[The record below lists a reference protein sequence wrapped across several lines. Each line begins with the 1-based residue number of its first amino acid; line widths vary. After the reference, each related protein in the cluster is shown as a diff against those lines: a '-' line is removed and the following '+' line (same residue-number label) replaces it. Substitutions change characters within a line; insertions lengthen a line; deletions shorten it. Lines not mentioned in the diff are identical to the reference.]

1 MSKII
6 RYGLVLLFLG
16 LVIGVGIYFYNH
28 KDGYLVTFNSNG
40 GSIVAPIKTGL
51 KKQIDAPVVPTR
63 EGYTFVGWYLDDE
76 KFDFD
81 LKVEENITLTAHWEE
96 EKSIVYTLS
105 FDSLG
110 GSVIDDI
117 KIERSGI
124 LGNTPI
130 PIKDGY
136 EFIGWMYHNQEFSF
150 ENPIEKSMVFVAKY
164 KSLNENKDMVTI
176 SFDSSGGSLVDSVE
190 LNVGELAKM
199 PKEPI
204 RDGYKFAGWYLDDQ
218 EYDFLEPVYQDIILH
233 ALWVK
238 E

>member
-16 LVIGVGIYFYNH
+16 LVIGGGIYFYSH

-51 KKQIDAPVVPTR
+51 KKQIDVPVSPTR
-63 EGYTFVGWYLDDE
+63 EGYTFAGWYLDDE

-81 LKVEENITLTAHWEE
+81 LSIEEDITLTAHWEE
-96 EKSIVYTLS
+96 NSKTIYTLS

-110 GSVIDDI
+110 GSLIDEIQLEEGSVLEDI
-117 KIERSGI
+117 PVP
-124 LGNTPI
+124 T
-130 PIKDGY
+130 KDGY

-164 KSLNENKDMVTI
+164 KSLEEDKDTVTI
-176 SFDSSGGSLVDSVE
+176 SFDSSGGSEVE
-190 LNVGELAKM
+190 AITTQVGEIVKM
-199 PKEPI
+199 PKEPV
-204 RDGYKFAGWYLDDQ
+204 RDGYKFAGWYLED
-218 EYDFLEPVYQDIILH
+218 EEFLFTEPVYQDTLLR
-233 ALWVK
+233 ALWI
-238 E
+238 EE